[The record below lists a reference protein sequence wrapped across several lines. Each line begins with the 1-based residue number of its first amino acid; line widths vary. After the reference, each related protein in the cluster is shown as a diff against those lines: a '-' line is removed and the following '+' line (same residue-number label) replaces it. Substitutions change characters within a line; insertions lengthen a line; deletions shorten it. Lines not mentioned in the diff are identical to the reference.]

1 MKNIKVWTIYTYRES
16 HSYYAVGKFLIRGMN
31 LWKNIKFVWTIYI
44 EQATYAVAYLGYSI
58 MWLANI
64 ITNFLETWYKF
75 GNGNG
80 KRAIHL
86 ELVKN

>member
-31 LWKNIKFVWTIYI
+31 LWKNIKFVWTICI
-44 EQATYAVAYLGYSI
+44 EQATYDVVYLGYSI

-64 ITNFLETWYKF
+64 TNLLESRYKF
-75 GNGNG
+75 WGTGTGMGN
-80 KRAIHL
+80 A
-86 ELVKN
+86 